1 MTTLYITGDKIGT
14 FERAVF
20 SGNNEN
26 AALAFPGSKQ
36 PAALGDASDTFR
48 IEVRQTNGAEEA
60 RNGQFWDVY
69 DADGKLLFA
78 NMNPKIDEFQG
89 RAGSSHHVIFSDQK
103 VVIDIHGLTNVYNN
117 RNDDKGRLSFKCLQQ
132 APCFLEWTEIELS
145 SGKGMPVERLE
156 IDAMLMAYGMETFEP
171 YPVIRHITSHLV
183 SEPLYE
189 INDLIVTGQHRIL
202 FTNDK
207 GETGLIRAKH
217 HPGAV
222 QRTYYKP
229 QRVYSVFTDRQCVLM
244 ADGVWAASSK
254 PGPELLKLVGPAEE
268 AKLTEVLGDLDAY
281 CADAPYPDMN
291 KRGEIKK

>member
-36 PAALGDASDTFR
+36 PAALGSASDNFR
-48 IEVRQTNGAEEA
+48 IEVRQTNEAEEA
-60 RNGQFWDVY
+60 QNGQFWDVY

-117 RNDDKGRLSFKCLQQ
+117 RNDDKGRLQFKCLQQ
-132 APCFLEWTEIELS
+132 APCFLAGTDIGVEEGVIFVQDLVKGDMVVTD
-145 SGKGMPVERLE
+145 GKHAARV
-156 IDAMLMAYGMETFEP
+156 
-171 YPVIRHITSHLV
+171 VHITSHLV

-189 INDLIVTGQHRIL
+189 IDGLIVTGQHRIL
-202 FTNDK
+202 YTKN
-207 GETGLIRAKH
+207 GVTGLIRAKH
-217 HPGAV
+217 HPDAV
-222 QRTYYKP
+222 ERVYAKP

-244 ADGVWAASSK
+244 ANGVWAASSK

-268 AKLTEVLGDLDAY
+268 AKLTEVLSDLAAY

-291 KRGEIKK
+291 KRGEIKQ